1 MMEEISNMH
10 EFFSDLKCAINFRSA
25 VFFSPQSVGVRGQVA
40 AGVPRCPP
48 YGRPLR
54 RVAAAAHRRR
64 SSEQRDA
71 RTSLVEHGGIR

>member
-1 MMEEISNMH
+1 MMKVNSNMH
-10 EFFSDLKCAINFRSA
+10 EFFFRFE
-25 VFFSPQSVGVRGQVA
+25 VRHKFQICRVFSPQSVGVRGQVA
-40 AGVPRCPP
+40 AGIPRCPP